1 MRIAGLVLAA
11 GAGRRYGMPKALVPY
26 HGRLLVQRATD
37 TLAAAGCAETVVV
50 LGAEADRVRAAAP
63 DLPRTV
69 DNPDWPTGMASSLR
83 TGLAALASTPAAAA
97 VVILVDMPGVTPAAV
112 RRIAALA
119 GTGALA
125 MGGYGDRRGH
135 PVLLGRDH
143 WDGVAASATGDRGAR
158 DYLRAHDD
166 QVTIVPVGDVADDT
180 DLDVPVA
187 HKPPTGLDLGARMP
201 EETAM
206 AVAAEIVAL
215 RRSGSGNRRSETEGR
230 IHP

>member
-1 MRIAGLVLAA
+1 
-11 GAGRRYGMPKALVPY
+11 
-26 HGRLLVQRATD
+26 
-37 TLAAAGCAETVVV
+37 
-50 LGAEADRVRAAAP
+50 
-63 DLPRTV
+63 
-69 DNPDWPTGMASSLR
+69 
-83 TGLAALASTPAAAA
+83 
-97 VVILVDMPGVTPAAV
+97 
-112 RRIAALA
+112 
-119 GTGALA
+119 

-201 EETAM
+201 EETAVS
-206 AVAAEIVAL
+206 VAAEIVAL